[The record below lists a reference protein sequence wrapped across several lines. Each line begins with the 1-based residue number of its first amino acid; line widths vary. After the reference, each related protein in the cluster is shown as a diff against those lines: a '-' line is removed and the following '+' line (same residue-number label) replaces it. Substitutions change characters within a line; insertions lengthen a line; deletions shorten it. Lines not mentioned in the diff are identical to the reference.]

1 MSNEVT
7 LTIGHSAGLHA
18 RPLAQFVKVVKQFDA
33 DVDVWNVTLNKGPA
47 KGDSPLKL
55 MLLTVQK
62 GHEIKIHANGSQSAA
77 VIQALSDLIHS
88 NFGEAE

>member
-1 MSNEVT
+1 MSNEVI
-7 LTIGHSAGLHA
+7 LTVAHSAGLHA

-33 DVDVWNVTLNKGPA
+33 SVDVWNLTLNKGPA

-55 MLLTVQK
+55 MLLTVQQ
-62 GHEIKIHANGSQSAA
+62 GHQIRIHADGAESEA
-77 VIQALSDLIHS
+77 VIKALSDLIHT